1 MEDPFEV
8 EAKSRPYTSLPT
20 AKSEKKAAA
29 EKRQRNASSDSQKQT
44 SKYTIVVTGCSGR
57 GKSTFCNFL
66 FKEKRFKA
74 EDPTE
79 SGYVGWEGMASTP
92 SGAQYDKVSDPA
104 TGVELHIIDTPGYL
118 ATQNRTGNDREDLA
132 KDGNMV
138 LKEFA
143 KALMYARDGIDAICV
158 TLKAGERISKE
169 EELLMQFIERL
180 HLWKYCILLFTHGS
194 RVGHDEDSRY
204 HGFHQ
209 MIKKESFSKDC
220 PVLAKMLDLT
230 TKRFVIVESVTQ
242 AGDEV
247 YYRSKLE
254 EICSAIKVVRE
265 DVGIAINHPL
275 LQMARNA
282 WDAHQ
287 IQEKIEEKL
296 KKGEAE
302 NKVLKRGLES
312 MDEELTKV
320 KRQYVRTQ
328 ELTQRLEACRVQPSD
343 KDQGDDE
350 SPSDPVR
357 ILVNYLKGL
366 EDNPAHVADVFSQ
379 LSAKAEEQKQL
390 KEEIL
395 KEISQSGKL
404 GFIYK
409 KNFQQRITSLMNSD
423 DDRPSLHEDRVQD
436 VVESSGSVAINVP
449 DEQENPSILRTEAP
463 NQARKTCKFL

>member
-1 MEDPFEV
+1 MLAQASGHLQFDLF
-8 EAKSRPYTSLPT
+8 RLLSL
-20 AKSEKKAAA
+20 E
-29 EKRQRNASSDSQKQT
+29 
-44 SKYTIVVTGCSGR
+44 YTIVVTGCSGR

-158 TLKAGERISKE
+158 TLKPRERISKE

-180 HLWKYCILLFTHGS
+180 HLWKYCILLFTHGC
-194 RVGHDEDSRY
+194 RVGRDEASRY

-230 TKRFVIVESVTQ
+230 KKRFVIVESITQ
-242 AGDEV
+242 AGDD
-247 YYRSKLE
+247 YYKSKLK
-254 EICSAIKVVRE
+254 EIYGAIEAVRE
-265 DVGIAINHPL
+265 DVGAVINHPL

-296 KKGEAE
+296 KEGEAE

-312 MDEELTKV
+312 MDAELKKV
-320 KRQYVRTQ
+320 KRQHVRTQ
-328 ELTQRLEACRVQPSD
+328 ELTQRLEACRVQPFD
-343 KDQGDDE
+343 KDQGGDE

-366 EDNPAHVADVFSQ
+366 DDNPAHVADVFSQ
-379 LSAKAEEQKQL
+379 LVAKAEKQKQL

-404 GFIYK
+404 GFIYRK
-409 KNFQQRITSLMNSD
+409 SLHQRITSLINST
-423 DDRPSLHEDRVQD
+423 DDRTSLHGDQVRD

-463 NQARKTCKFL
+463 NQARKICKFL